1 MWGVGGGHP
10 AVSKRLID
18 IGAISY
24 IEPRRRVRRSRSRR
38 VGREEIKV
46 SEGLKLRLRYR
57 FDFTANSAI
66 PARIKNLN
74 SRIKLMS
81 NGYYGPYQSRLL
93 NFISKQSRQVADNCD
108 RTWRQIK
115 ETTLTATQ
123 ILLYPAYL
131 LVQSSRM
138 LGRQLRASSQ
148 KIDLPE
154 LQEFGG
160 DENADLP
167 QNWYQGEVSEE
178 SSIAEILHLAENL
191 LTSSQ
196 TAKTLASFPLLINQ
210 GNAASDLHP
219 AINFSG
225 QTAKHQTTSV
235 LEHPLAKTE
244 LKPQPKVEGI
254 ASFIPAR
261 TLVLVGRENQILDI
275 LTPEQ
280 QEMLEGCITWEVA
293 NSGPERREITQKE
306 LKFNLGLE
314 SAAKKAQLPPMRR
327 FWELMAWLQTS
338 PVALKRNQFGESILA
353 VKKSIDRNA
362 ILVQKA
368 RAQIEA
374 KTAQQSIAAS
384 NSIDHNTP
392 KLETNFNSKFDRPPT
407 PLSFVTLLD
416 RAAVNIEEL
425 TLPPAAKTTAAPTE
439 APGVKIDTSGTD
451 ANVDFSARDILEKYA
466 RNIEQMIWSSVDHL
480 LGKETAASDNTE
492 KSVAIQY
499 YLKQRQQ
506 ENTQNSPEVD
516 RPWLNWQD
524 LFGEAAPP
532 HLIDGSSETDVAQ
545 TSPKVKEKI
554 AEVGELPEGRSI
566 AVSISPYPEA
576 LHRLLG
582 QLKQSLLTKSPNT
595 QPQTASDLSD
605 LAVTQKNSSALA
617 AESTP
622 GRAPE
627 TQVPKNTNPNT
638 AQNNKS
644 PAAITPQTS
653 RYTAPTR
660 AAAEPKNPS
669 AGVPPEGEYLETK
682 AESMGYIKHPLEQVL
697 EWLDRVMLRL
707 ENIAEQLWNWAKINL
722 PKILKSKDKID

>member
-1 MWGVGGGHP
+1 
-10 AVSKRLID
+10 
-18 IGAISY
+18 
-24 IEPRRRVRRSRSRR
+24 
-38 VGREEIKV
+38 
-46 SEGLKLRLRYR
+46 
-57 FDFTANSAI
+57 
-66 PARIKNLN
+66 
-74 SRIKLMS
+74 MS

-115 ETTLTATQ
+115 EATLTATQ

-131 LVQSSRM
+131 LVQSSRL
-138 LGRQLRASSQ
+138 LGRQLRESSQ
-148 KIDLPE
+148 KVDLPE

-160 DENADLP
+160 DENPDGQ
-167 QNWYQGEVSEE
+167 QNWYQGETSDE

-191 LTSSQ
+191 LNSSQ
-196 TAKTLASFPLLINQ
+196 TAKTLATFPLLINQ
-210 GNAASDLHP
+210 GNTANNLHP

-225 QTAKHQTTSV
+225 QITKHQTTSV
-235 LEHPLAKTE
+235 LELPLAKTG

-261 TLVLVGRENQILDI
+261 TLVLVGKENQILDI

-280 QEMLEGCITWEVA
+280 QELLEGRITWEVA
-293 NSGPERREITQKE
+293 NCGPERREITQKE

-314 SAAKKAQLPPMRR
+314 SAAKKAQLPPVRR

-353 VKKSIDRNA
+353 VKKSIDRNS

-392 KLETNFNSKFDRPPT
+392 QLETNFNSKFEPRPSN

-416 RAAVNIEEL
+416 RAAVNLEEF
-425 TLPPAAKTTAAPTE
+425 TLPPSVKTIAAPTE
-439 APGVKIDTSGTD
+439 NLGVKIDTSGTET
-451 ANVDFSARDILEKYA
+451 NLDFSARDILEKYA
-466 RNIEQMIWSSVDHL
+466 RNIEQVIWSSVDHL

-499 YLKQRQQ
+499 YLKQRQEQ
-506 ENTQNSPEVD
+506 ENTQKSPEVD

-524 LFGEAAPP
+524 LFGEAAPQ
-532 HLIDGSSETDVAQ
+532 HLTDGSSEPHAAAQ
-545 TSPKVKEKI
+545 SSAKVKDKI
-554 AEVGELPEGRSI
+554 AELGELAEGRLT

-576 LHRLLG
+576 LHSLLG
-582 QLKQSLLTKSPNT
+582 QLKQSLLTKSSKS

-638 AQNNKS
+638 AQNNQS
-644 PAAITPQTS
+644 PAAITAQTS
-653 RYTAPTR
+653 RYTAATP

-669 AGVPPEGEYLETK
+669 AGVPSEGDYLETK

-722 PKILKSKDKID
+722 PKILQSKDKID

>member
-1 MWGVGGGHP
+1 
-10 AVSKRLID
+10 
-18 IGAISY
+18 
-24 IEPRRRVRRSRSRR
+24 
-38 VGREEIKV
+38 
-46 SEGLKLRLRYR
+46 
-57 FDFTANSAI
+57 
-66 PARIKNLN
+66 
-74 SRIKLMS
+74 MS

-131 LVQSSRM
+131 LVQSSRL
-138 LGRQLRASSQ
+138 LGRQLRESSQ
-148 KIDLPE
+148 KVDLPE

-160 DENADLP
+160 DENPDLR
-167 QNWYQGEVSEE
+167 QNWYQGETSDE

-191 LTSSQ
+191 LNSSQ

-210 GNAASDLHP
+210 GNAVNDLPP

-225 QTAKHQTTSV
+225 QTANYQTTSV
-235 LEHPLAKTE
+235 LEHPLAKTQ

-261 TLVLVGRENQILDI
+261 TLVLVGKENQILDI

-280 QEMLEGCITWEVA
+280 QEMLEGRITWEVA
-293 NSGPERREITQKE
+293 NCGPEQREITQKE

-327 FWELMAWLQTS
+327 FWELIAWLQTS

-374 KTAQQSIAAS
+374 KTVQQSIAAS

-416 RAAVNIEEL
+416 RAAVNLEEF
-425 TLPPAAKTTAAPTE
+425 TLPPSVKTTPAPTE
-439 APGVKIDTSGTD
+439 NPGVKIGTSGNETNLD
-451 ANVDFSARDILEKYA
+451 LSARDILEKYA
-466 RNIEQMIWSSVDHL
+466 RNIEQVIWSSVDHL

-499 YLKQRQQ
+499 YLKQRQEQ
-506 ENTQNSPEVD
+506 ENTQISPEVD

-524 LFGEAAPP
+524 LFGEPAPQ
-532 HLIDGSSETDVAQ
+532 HLIEESSAPLISQ
-545 TSPKVKEKI
+545 SSPKVKQKI
-554 AEVGELPEGRSI
+554 AELGELSEGRST

-582 QLKQSLLTKSPNT
+582 QLKQSLLTKSPT
-595 QPQTASDLSD
+595 SQPQTASDLSD

-622 GRAPE
+622 GRAQE

-638 AQNNKS
+638 RQNNHS
-644 PAAITPQTS
+644 PAITAQTS
-653 RYTAPTR
+653 RYTAATPAT
-660 AAAEPKNPS
+660 AEAKNPS
-669 AGVPPEGEYLETK
+669 AGVPAEDDYLETK

>member
-1 MWGVGGGHP
+1 
-10 AVSKRLID
+10 
-18 IGAISY
+18 
-24 IEPRRRVRRSRSRR
+24 
-38 VGREEIKV
+38 
-46 SEGLKLRLRYR
+46 
-57 FDFTANSAI
+57 
-66 PARIKNLN
+66 
-74 SRIKLMS
+74 MS

-115 ETTLTATQ
+115 ETTLSATQ

-138 LGRQLRASSQ
+138 LGRQLRESSQ
-148 KIDLPE
+148 KVDLPE

-160 DENADLP
+160 DENPDLP
-167 QNWYQGEVSEE
+167 QNWYQGENSEE

-191 LTSSQ
+191 LNSSQ

-210 GNAASDLHP
+210 GNTASDLPP

-225 QTAKHQTTSV
+225 QITKHQTTSV
-235 LEHPLAKTE
+235 LEHPLAKTQ

-254 ASFIPAR
+254 ASFLPAR

-280 QEMLEGCITWEVA
+280 QELIEGRITWEVA

-353 VKKSIDRNA
+353 VKKAIDRNS
-362 ILVQKA
+362 ILVEKA
-368 RAQIEA
+368 RAQIQA

-392 KLETNFNSKFDRPPT
+392 KLETNFNSKFDHQVGH

-416 RAAVNIEEL
+416 RAAVNLEEF
-425 TLPPAAKTTAAPTE
+425 TLPPSAKTTAAPTE
-439 APGVKIDTSGTD
+439 NSGVKINTSGTETNLD
-451 ANVDFSARDILEKYA
+451 LSAREILEKYA
-466 RNIEQMIWSSVDHL
+466 RNIEQMIWSSVDNL

-499 YLKQRQQ
+499 YLKQRQEQ

-524 LFGEAAPP
+524 LFGEAAPQ
-532 HLIDGSSETDVAQ
+532 HLIDGSSEPQAAAQ
-545 TSPKVKEKI
+545 SHIAQASPKVKQEM
-554 AEVGELPEGRSI
+554 AELGEVAEGRST

-576 LHRLLG
+576 LHSLLG
-582 QLKQSLLTKSPNT
+582 QLKQSLLTKSSKS

-605 LAVTQKNSSALA
+605 LAITQKNSSALA

-638 AQNNKS
+638 AQNNQS
-644 PAAITPQTS
+644 PAAITAQTS
-653 RYTAPTR
+653 RYTAATP

-669 AGVPPEGEYLETK
+669 AGVQPEGDYLETK

>member
-1 MWGVGGGHP
+1 
-10 AVSKRLID
+10 
-18 IGAISY
+18 
-24 IEPRRRVRRSRSRR
+24 
-38 VGREEIKV
+38 
-46 SEGLKLRLRYR
+46 
-57 FDFTANSAI
+57 
-66 PARIKNLN
+66 
-74 SRIKLMS
+74 MS

-115 ETTLTATQ
+115 EATLTATQ

-131 LVQSSRM
+131 LVQSSRL
-138 LGRQLRASSQ
+138 LGRQLRESSQ
-148 KIDLPE
+148 KVDLPE

-160 DENADLP
+160 DENPDLP
-167 QNWYQGEVSEE
+167 QNWYQGEISEE

-191 LTSSQ
+191 LNSSQ
-196 TAKTLASFPLLINQ
+196 TAKTLASFPLLINNQ
-210 GNAASDLHP
+210 GNTGNDLPP
-219 AINFSG
+219 AITFKG
-225 QTAKHQTTSV
+225 QITKHQTTSV
-235 LEHPLAKTE
+235 LEHPLAKTQ

-261 TLVLVGRENQILDI
+261 TLVLVGKENQILDI

-280 QEMLEGCITWEVA
+280 QEMLEGRITWEVA
-293 NSGPERREITQKE
+293 NCGPEQREITQKE

-374 KTAQQSIAAS
+374 KTALQSIAPS
-384 NSIDHNTP
+384 NSIDPNTP
-392 KLETNFNSKFDRPPT
+392 KLETNFNSKFDRPAN

-425 TLPPAAKTTAAPTE
+425 TLPPSAKTIAAPTE
-439 APGVKIDTSGTD
+439 APGVKINTSGTE
-451 ANVDFSARDILEKYA
+451 ANVDFSAREILEKYA
-466 RNIEQMIWSSVDHL
+466 RNIEGIIWSSVDHL

-499 YLKQRQQ
+499 YLKQRQEK
-506 ENTQNSPEVD
+506 ENTQISPEVD

-524 LFGEAAPP
+524 LFGEPAPQ
-532 HLIDGSSETDVAQ
+532 HLIDDSSEPQAAAQ
-545 TSPKVKEKI
+545 THAAQASPKVKQEI
-554 AEVGELPEGRSI
+554 AELGELSEGRST

-582 QLKQSLLTKSPNT
+582 QLKQSLLTKSPT
-595 QPQTASDLSD
+595 SQPQTASD

-622 GRAPE
+622 GRAQE

-638 AQNNKS
+638 AQNNQS
-644 PAAITPQTS
+644 PAAITAQTS
-653 RYTAPTR
+653 RYTAATP

-669 AGVPPEGEYLETK
+669 AGVQPEGDYLETK

>member
-1 MWGVGGGHP
+1 
-10 AVSKRLID
+10 
-18 IGAISY
+18 
-24 IEPRRRVRRSRSRR
+24 
-38 VGREEIKV
+38 
-46 SEGLKLRLRYR
+46 
-57 FDFTANSAI
+57 
-66 PARIKNLN
+66 
-74 SRIKLMS
+74 MS

-108 RTWRQIK
+108 RTWRHIK
-115 ETTLTATQ
+115 EATLTATQ

-131 LVQSSRM
+131 LVQSSRL
-138 LGRQLRASSQ
+138 LGRQLRESSQ
-148 KIDLPE
+148 KVDLPE
-154 LQEFGG
+154 LQEFVG
-160 DENADLP
+160 DENPDGQ
-167 QNWYQGEVSEE
+167 QNWYQGEISEE

-191 LTSSQ
+191 LNSSQ
-196 TAKTLASFPLLINQ
+196 TAKTLATFPLLINQ
-210 GNAASDLHP
+210 GNTANNLHP

-225 QTAKHQTTSV
+225 QITKHQTTSV
-235 LEHPLAKTE
+235 LELPLAKTG

-275 LTPEQ
+275 LTPQQ
-280 QEMLEGCITWEVA
+280 QELLEGRITWEVA
-293 NSGPERREITQKE
+293 NCGPERREITQKE

-314 SAAKKAQLPPMRR
+314 SAAKKAQLPPVRR

-353 VKKSIDRNA
+353 VKKSIDRNS

-384 NSIDHNTP
+384 NLIDHNTP

-416 RAAVNIEEL
+416 RAAVNLEEF
-425 TLPPAAKTTAAPTE
+425 TLPPSVKTIAAPPE
-439 APGVKIDTSGTD
+439 NSGVKIDTSGTET
-451 ANVDFSARDILEKYA
+451 NLDFSARDILEKYA
-466 RNIEQMIWSSVDHL
+466 RNIEQVIWSSVDHL
-480 LGKETAASDNTE
+480 LGKETAASNNTE

-499 YLKQRQQ
+499 YLKQRQEQ
-506 ENTQNSPEVD
+506 ENPQNSPEVD

-524 LFGEAAPP
+524 LFGEAAPQ
-532 HLIDGSSETDVAQ
+532 HLIDESSEPQAAAQ
-545 TSPKVKEKI
+545 SSAKVKEKI
-554 AEVGELPEGRSI
+554 AELGELAEGRST

-576 LHRLLG
+576 LHSLLG
-582 QLKQSLLTKSPNT
+582 QLKQSLLTKSSKS

-638 AQNNKS
+638 AQNNQS
-644 PAAITPQTS
+644 PAAITAQTS
-653 RYTAPTR
+653 RYTAATPPT
-660 AAAEPKNPS
+660 AEPKNPS
-669 AGVPPEGEYLETK
+669 AGVLPEGEYLETK

>member
-1 MWGVGGGHP
+1 
-10 AVSKRLID
+10 
-18 IGAISY
+18 
-24 IEPRRRVRRSRSRR
+24 
-38 VGREEIKV
+38 
-46 SEGLKLRLRYR
+46 
-57 FDFTANSAI
+57 
-66 PARIKNLN
+66 
-74 SRIKLMS
+74 MS

-131 LVQSSRM
+131 LVQSSRL
-138 LGRQLRASSQ
+138 LGRQLRESSQ
-148 KIDLPE
+148 KVDLPE

-160 DENADLP
+160 DENPDGQ
-167 QNWYQGEVSEE
+167 QNWYQGETSEE

-191 LTSSQ
+191 LNSSQ

-210 GNAASDLHP
+210 ENTASDLPP

-225 QTAKHQTTSV
+225 QITKHQTTSV

-280 QEMLEGCITWEVA
+280 QEMLEGRITWEIA

-338 PVALKRNQFGESILA
+338 PVALKRNKFGESILA

-368 RAQIEA
+368 RVQLEA

-384 NSIDHNTP
+384 NLIDHNTP
-392 KLETNFNSKFDRPPT
+392 KLETNFNTKFDRPST

-416 RAAVNIEEL
+416 RAAVNLEEF
-425 TLPPAAKTTAAPTE
+425 TLPPAAKTIAAPTE
-439 APGVKIDTSGTD
+439 ASAVKINTSGTN
-451 ANVDFSARDILEKYA
+451 ANVDLSARDILEKYA
-466 RNIEQMIWSSVDHL
+466 RNIEQIIWSSVDHL

-499 YLKQRQQ
+499 YLKQRSKL

-524 LFGEAAPP
+524 LFGEAAPQ
-532 HLIDGSSETDVAQ
+532 HLIEGSSEPDVKAQ
-545 TSPKVKEKI
+545 SPIAQASPIVKEKI
-554 AEVGELPEGRSI
+554 AEIGELAEGRST

-582 QLKQSLLTKSPNT
+582 QLKQSLLTKSPNS

-627 TQVPKNTNPNT
+627 TQVPKNTNSNT
-638 AQNNKS
+638 GQNNQF
-644 PAAITPQTS
+644 PAAITAQTR
-653 RYTAPTR
+653 RYTPATPANR

>member
-1 MWGVGGGHP
+1 
-10 AVSKRLID
+10 
-18 IGAISY
+18 
-24 IEPRRRVRRSRSRR
+24 
-38 VGREEIKV
+38 
-46 SEGLKLRLRYR
+46 
-57 FDFTANSAI
+57 
-66 PARIKNLN
+66 
-74 SRIKLMS
+74 MS

-115 ETTLTATQ
+115 EATLTATQ

-131 LVQSSRM
+131 LVQSSRL
-138 LGRQLRASSQ
+138 LGRQLRESSQ
-148 KIDLPE
+148 KVDLPE
-154 LQEFGG
+154 LQEFVG
-160 DENADLP
+160 DENPDGQ
-167 QNWYQGEVSEE
+167 QNWYQGETSDE

-191 LTSSQ
+191 LNSSQ
-196 TAKTLASFPLLINQ
+196 TAKTLATFPLLINQ
-210 GNAASDLHP
+210 GNTASDLPP

-225 QTAKHQTTSV
+225 QITKHQTTSV
-235 LEHPLAKTE
+235 LELPLAKTG

-261 TLVLVGRENQILDI
+261 TLVLVGKENQVLDI

-280 QEMLEGCITWEVA
+280 QELLEGRITWEVA
-293 NSGPERREITQKE
+293 NCGPERREITQKE

-353 VKKSIDRNA
+353 VKKSIDRNS

-374 KTAQQSIAAS
+374 KTALQSIAAS

-416 RAAVNIEEL
+416 RAAVNLEEL
-425 TLPPAAKTTAAPTE
+425 TLPPALKTTAAPTE
-439 APGVKIDTSGTD
+439 IPGVKINTSGTD
-451 ANVDFSARDILEKYA
+451 ANLDFSAREILEKYA
-466 RNIEQMIWSSVDHL
+466 RNIEGIIWSSVDHL

-492 KSVAIQY
+492 KSLSIKY
-499 YLKQRQQ
+499 YLQQ
-506 ENTQNSPEVD
+506 LQEEKNTQKSLEVD

-524 LFGEAAPP
+524 LFGEAAPQ
-532 HLIDGSSETDVAQ
+532 HLIDGSSEPEAAAQ
-545 TSPKVKEKI
+545 SVMAQASPKVKGEF
-554 AEVGELPEGRSI
+554 AEVGELPEGRST
-566 AVSISPYPEA
+566 ALSISPYPEA

-582 QLKQSLLTKSPNT
+582 QLKQSLVTKSSKS
-595 QPQTASDLSD
+595 QPQPASDLSD

-622 GRAPE
+622 GRAPQ
-627 TQVPKNTNPNT
+627 TQVPKNKNPNT
-638 AQNNKS
+638 RQNNQS
-644 PAAITPQTS
+644 PAAITAQTH
-653 RYTAPTR
+653 RYTPATP

-669 AGVPPEGEYLETK
+669 SGVQPESEYLETK

>member
-1 MWGVGGGHP
+1 
-10 AVSKRLID
+10 
-18 IGAISY
+18 
-24 IEPRRRVRRSRSRR
+24 
-38 VGREEIKV
+38 
-46 SEGLKLRLRYR
+46 
-57 FDFTANSAI
+57 
-66 PARIKNLN
+66 
-74 SRIKLMS
+74 MS

-115 ETTLTATQ
+115 EATLTATQ

-131 LVQSSRM
+131 LVQSSRL
-138 LGRQLRASSQ
+138 LGRQLRESSQ
-148 KIDLPE
+148 KVDLPE
-154 LQEFGG
+154 LQEFVG
-160 DENADLP
+160 DENPDGQ
-167 QNWYQGEVSEE
+167 QNWYQGETSDE

-196 TAKTLASFPLLINQ
+196 TAKTLATFPLLINQ
-210 GNAASDLHP
+210 GNTANNLHP

-225 QTAKHQTTSV
+225 QLTKHQTTSV
-235 LEHPLAKTE
+235 LENPLAKTG
-244 LKPQPKVEGI
+244 LKPQAKVEGI

-261 TLVLVGRENQILDI
+261 TLVLVGKENHILDI

-280 QEMLEGCITWEVA
+280 QEMLEGRITWEIA

-314 SAAKKAQLPPMRR
+314 SAAKKAQLPPVRR

-353 VKKSIDRNA
+353 VKKSIDRNS

-368 RAQIEA
+368 RAQLEA

-384 NSIDHNTP
+384 NSIDRNTP
-392 KLETNFNSKFDRPPT
+392 KLETNFNSKFDRPPS

-425 TLPPAAKTTAAPTE
+425 TLPPSAKTTAAPTE
-439 APGVKIDTSGTD
+439 TPGVKINTSGTD
-451 ANVDFSARDILEKYA
+451 ANLDFSTREILEKYA
-466 RNIEQMIWSSVDHL
+466 RNIEGIIWSSVDHL

-492 KSVAIQY
+492 KAVAIQY
-499 YLKQRQQ
+499 SLKQRQEQ
-506 ENTQNSPEVD
+506 EKTQKSPEVD
-516 RPWLNWQD
+516 RPWLKWQD
-524 LFGEAAPP
+524 LFGEAAPQ
-532 HLIDGSSETDVAQ
+532 HLMEGSSEPEAAAQSRVAQ
-545 TSPKVKEKI
+545 AIPKVKQEI
-554 AEVGELPEGRSI
+554 AEVGEVPEGRST

-582 QLKQSLLTKSPNT
+582 QLKQSLLTKSPKS

-627 TQVPKNTNPNT
+627 TKVAKNTNPNT
-638 AQNNKS
+638 AQNSQS
-644 PAAITPQTS
+644 PAAITAQTR
-653 RYTAPTR
+653 RYTPATP
-660 AAAEPKNPS
+660 AAAEPKNHS
-669 AGVPPEGEYLETK
+669 AGVQPEGEYLETK

-722 PKILKSKDKID
+722 PKILKSKEKID

>member
-1 MWGVGGGHP
+1 
-10 AVSKRLID
+10 
-18 IGAISY
+18 
-24 IEPRRRVRRSRSRR
+24 
-38 VGREEIKV
+38 
-46 SEGLKLRLRYR
+46 
-57 FDFTANSAI
+57 
-66 PARIKNLN
+66 
-74 SRIKLMS
+74 MS

-115 ETTLTATQ
+115 ETTLSATQ

-138 LGRQLRASSQ
+138 LGRQLRESSQ
-148 KIDLPE
+148 KVDLPE

-160 DENADLP
+160 DENPDLP
-167 QNWYQGEVSEE
+167 QNWYQGENSEE

-191 LTSSQ
+191 LNSSQ

-210 GNAASDLHP
+210 GNTASDLPP

-225 QTAKHQTTSV
+225 QITKHQTTSV
-235 LEHPLAKTE
+235 LEHPLAKTQ

-254 ASFIPAR
+254 ASFLPAR

-280 QEMLEGCITWEVA
+280 QELIEGRITWEVA

-353 VKKSIDRNA
+353 VKKAIDRNS

-368 RAQIEA
+368 RAQIQA

-392 KLETNFNSKFDRPPT
+392 KLETNFNSKFDHQVGH

-416 RAAVNIEEL
+416 RAAVNLEEF
-425 TLPPAAKTTAAPTE
+425 TLPPSAKTTAAPTE
-439 APGVKIDTSGTD
+439 NSGVKINTSGTETNLD
-451 ANVDFSARDILEKYA
+451 LSAREILEKYA
-466 RNIEQMIWSSVDHL
+466 RNIEQMIWSSVDNL

-499 YLKQRQQ
+499 YLKQRQEK
-506 ENTQNSPEVD
+506 ENIQNSPEVD

-524 LFGEAAPP
+524 LFGEAAPQ
-532 HLIDGSSETDVAQ
+532 HLIDGSSEPQAAAQ
-545 TSPKVKEKI
+545 SHIAQASPKVKQEM
-554 AEVGELPEGRSI
+554 AELGEVAEGRST

-576 LHRLLG
+576 LHSLLG
-582 QLKQSLLTKSPNT
+582 QLKQSLLTKSSKS

-605 LAVTQKNSSALA
+605 LAITQKNSSALA

-638 AQNNKS
+638 AQNNQS
-644 PAAITPQTS
+644 PAAITAQTS
-653 RYTAPTR
+653 RYTAATP

-669 AGVPPEGEYLETK
+669 AGVQPEGDYLETK

>member
-1 MWGVGGGHP
+1 
-10 AVSKRLID
+10 
-18 IGAISY
+18 
-24 IEPRRRVRRSRSRR
+24 
-38 VGREEIKV
+38 
-46 SEGLKLRLRYR
+46 
-57 FDFTANSAI
+57 
-66 PARIKNLN
+66 
-74 SRIKLMS
+74 MS

-93 NFISKQSRQVADNCD
+93 NFISKQSRQIADNCD

-138 LGRQLRASSQ
+138 LGRQLRESSQ
-148 KIDLPE
+148 KVDLPE

-160 DENADLP
+160 DENPDLP
-167 QNWYQGEVSEE
+167 QNWYQGEVSDE

-210 GNAASDLHP
+210 GNPASDLPP
-219 AINFSG
+219 AITFKG
-225 QTAKHQTTSV
+225 QITKHQTTSV

-261 TLVLVGRENQILDI
+261 TLVLVGKENQILDI

-280 QEMLEGCITWEVA
+280 QELLEGRITWEVA
-293 NSGPERREITQKE
+293 NCGPERREITQKE

-392 KLETNFNSKFDRPPT
+392 KLETNFNSKFDRPAS

-416 RAAVNIEEL
+416 RAAVNLEEF
-425 TLPPAAKTTAAPTE
+425 TLPPSVKTTPAPTE
-439 APGVKIDTSGTD
+439 NPGVKIDTSGTETNLD
-451 ANVDFSARDILEKYA
+451 LSARDILEKYA
-466 RNIEQMIWSSVDHL
+466 RNIEQVIWSSVDHL

-499 YLKQRQQ
+499 YLKQRQEQ
-506 ENTQNSPEVD
+506 ENTQISPEVD
-516 RPWLNWQD
+516 QPWLNWQD
-524 LFGEAAPP
+524 LFGEPAPQ
-532 HLIDGSSETDVAQ
+532 HLIEESSAPLISQ
-545 TSPKVKEKI
+545 SSLKVKQEI
-554 AEVGELPEGRSI
+554 AELGELSEGRST

-582 QLKQSLLTKSPNT
+582 QLKQSLLTKSPT
-595 QPQTASDLSD
+595 SQPQTASDLSD

-622 GRAPE
+622 GRAQE
-627 TQVPKNTNPNT
+627 TEVPKNTNPNT
-638 AQNNKS
+638 RQNNHS
-644 PAAITPQTS
+644 PAITAQTS
-653 RYTAPTR
+653 RYTAATPAT
-660 AAAEPKNPS
+660 AEAKNPS
-669 AGVPPEGEYLETK
+669 AGVPAEDDYLETK

>member
-1 MWGVGGGHP
+1 
-10 AVSKRLID
+10 
-18 IGAISY
+18 
-24 IEPRRRVRRSRSRR
+24 
-38 VGREEIKV
+38 
-46 SEGLKLRLRYR
+46 
-57 FDFTANSAI
+57 
-66 PARIKNLN
+66 
-74 SRIKLMS
+74 MS

-115 ETTLTATQ
+115 ETTLSATQ

-138 LGRQLRASSQ
+138 LGRQLRESSQ
-148 KIDLPE
+148 KVDLPE

-160 DENADLP
+160 DENPDLP
-167 QNWYQGEVSEE
+167 QNWYQGENSEE

-191 LTSSQ
+191 LNSSQ

-210 GNAASDLHP
+210 GNTASDLPP

-225 QTAKHQTTSV
+225 QITKHQTTSV
-235 LEHPLAKTE
+235 LEHPLAKTQ

-254 ASFIPAR
+254 ASFLPAR

-280 QEMLEGCITWEVA
+280 QELIEGRITWEVA

-353 VKKSIDRNA
+353 VKKAIDRNS
-362 ILVQKA
+362 ILVEKA
-368 RAQIEA
+368 RAQIQA

-392 KLETNFNSKFDRPPT
+392 KLETNFNSKFDHQVGH

-416 RAAVNIEEL
+416 RAAVNLEEF
-425 TLPPAAKTTAAPTE
+425 TLPPSAKTTAAPTE
-439 APGVKIDTSGTD
+439 NSGVKINTSGTETNLD
-451 ANVDFSARDILEKYA
+451 LSAREILEKYA
-466 RNIEQMIWSSVDHL
+466 RNIEQMIWSSVDNL

-499 YLKQRQQ
+499 YLKQRQEQ
-506 ENTQNSPEVD
+506 ENIQNSPEVD

-524 LFGEAAPP
+524 LFGEAAPQ
-532 HLIDGSSETDVAQ
+532 HLIDGSSEPQAAAQ
-545 TSPKVKEKI
+545 SHIAQASPKVKQEM
-554 AEVGELPEGRSI
+554 AELGEVAEGRST

-576 LHRLLG
+576 LHSLLG
-582 QLKQSLLTKSPNT
+582 QLKQSLLTKSSKS

-605 LAVTQKNSSALA
+605 LAITQKNSSALA

-638 AQNNKS
+638 AQNNQS
-644 PAAITPQTS
+644 PAAITAQTS
-653 RYTAPTR
+653 RYTAATP

-669 AGVPPEGEYLETK
+669 AGVQPEGDYLETK

>member
-1 MWGVGGGHP
+1 
-10 AVSKRLID
+10 
-18 IGAISY
+18 
-24 IEPRRRVRRSRSRR
+24 
-38 VGREEIKV
+38 
-46 SEGLKLRLRYR
+46 
-57 FDFTANSAI
+57 
-66 PARIKNLN
+66 
-74 SRIKLMS
+74 MS

-115 ETTLTATQ
+115 EATLTATQ

-131 LVQSSRM
+131 LVQSSRL
-138 LGRQLRASSQ
+138 LGRQLRESSQ
-148 KIDLPE
+148 KVDLPE
-154 LQEFGG
+154 LQEEFGG
-160 DENADLP
+160 DENPDGQ
-167 QNWYQGEVSEE
+167 QNWYQGETSEE

-191 LTSSQ
+191 LNSSQ

-210 GNAASDLHP
+210 GNTANNLHP

-235 LEHPLAKTE
+235 LEHPLAKTQ

-280 QEMLEGCITWEVA
+280 QEMLEGRITWEIA

-374 KTAQQSIAAS
+374 KTALQSIAAS
-384 NSIDHNTP
+384 NLIDHNTP
-392 KLETNFNSKFDRPPT
+392 KLETNFNSKFDRLVSN

-425 TLPPAAKTTAAPTE
+425 TLPPALKTTAAPTE
-439 APGVKIDTSGTD
+439 IPGVKINTSGTD
-451 ANVDFSARDILEKYA
+451 GNLDFSAREILEKYA
-466 RNIEQMIWSSVDHL
+466 RNIEGIIWSSVDHL

-492 KSVAIQY
+492 KSLSIKY
-499 YLKQRQQ
+499 YLQQ
-506 ENTQNSPEVD
+506 IQEEKNTQKSPEVD
-516 RPWLNWQD
+516 RPWLKWQD
-524 LFGEAAPP
+524 LFGEAAPE
-532 HLIDGSSETDVAQ
+532 HLIEGSSEPDAVVQ
-545 TSPKVKEKI
+545 TLVSQSSPKVKQKI
-554 AEVGELPEGRSI
+554 AEVGELPEGLST

-582 QLKQSLLTKSPNT
+582 QLKQSLLTQSPKS

-605 LAVTQKNSSALA
+605 LAVTQKNSPALA

-638 AQNNKS
+638 RQNNQS
-644 PAAITPQTS
+644 PAAIT
-653 RYTAPTR
+653 APTR
-660 AAAEPKNPS
+660 RYTPATPTTPPAAEPKNHS
-669 AGVPPEGEYLETK
+669 AGVQPEGEYLETK

-722 PKILKSKDKID
+722 PKILKSKEKID

>member
-1 MWGVGGGHP
+1 
-10 AVSKRLID
+10 
-18 IGAISY
+18 
-24 IEPRRRVRRSRSRR
+24 
-38 VGREEIKV
+38 
-46 SEGLKLRLRYR
+46 
-57 FDFTANSAI
+57 
-66 PARIKNLN
+66 
-74 SRIKLMS
+74 MS

-115 ETTLTATQ
+115 EATLTATQ

-131 LVQSSRM
+131 LVQSSRL
-138 LGRQLRASSQ
+138 LGRQLRESSQ
-148 KIDLPE
+148 KVDLPE

-160 DENADLP
+160 DENPDGQ

-191 LTSSQ
+191 LNSSQ
-196 TAKTLASFPLLINQ
+196 TAKTVASFPLLINQ
-210 GNAASDLHP
+210 GNTASDLHP

-225 QTAKHQTTSV
+225 QITKHQTTSV
-235 LEHPLAKTE
+235 LELPLAKTG

-261 TLVLVGRENQILDI
+261 TLVLVGKENQVLDI
-275 LTPEQ
+275 LTPQQ
-280 QEMLEGCITWEVA
+280 QELLEGRITWEVA
-293 NSGPERREITQKE
+293 NCGPERREITQKE

-338 PVALKRNQFGESILA
+338 PVAIKRNQFGESILA
-353 VKKSIDRNA
+353 VKKSIDRNS

-392 KLETNFNSKFDRPPT
+392 KLETNFNSKFDRPPS

-416 RAAVNIEEL
+416 RAAVNLEEL
-425 TLPPAAKTTAAPTE
+425 TLPPSVKTIAAPTE
-439 APGVKIDTSGTD
+439 NSGVKIDTSSTET
-451 ANVDFSARDILEKYA
+451 NLDFSARDILEKYA
-466 RNIEQMIWSSVDHL
+466 RNIEQVIWSSVDHL

-499 YLKQRQQ
+499 YLKQRQEQ
-506 ENTQNSPEVD
+506 ENTEKRPEVD

-524 LFGEAAPP
+524 LFGEAAPQ
-532 HLIDGSSETDVAQ
+532 HLIDGSSEPQAAAQ
-545 TSPKVKEKI
+545 SRLAQVSPKVKEEM
-554 AEVGELPEGRSI
+554 AEAGELAEGRST

-582 QLKQSLLTKSPNT
+582 QLKQSLLTKSPT
-595 QPQTASDLSD
+595 SQPETASD

-638 AQNNKS
+638 AQNHQS
-644 PAAITPQTS
+644 PAAITAQTS
-653 RYTAPTR
+653 RYTPATP

-669 AGVPPEGEYLETK
+669 AGIPSDGDYLETK

>member
-1 MWGVGGGHP
+1 
-10 AVSKRLID
+10 
-18 IGAISY
+18 
-24 IEPRRRVRRSRSRR
+24 
-38 VGREEIKV
+38 
-46 SEGLKLRLRYR
+46 
-57 FDFTANSAI
+57 
-66 PARIKNLN
+66 
-74 SRIKLMS
+74 MS

-115 ETTLTATQ
+115 EASLTATQ

-138 LGRQLRASSQ
+138 LGRQLRESSQ
-148 KIDLPE
+148 KVDLPE

-160 DENADLP
+160 DENPDFP
-167 QNWYQGEVSEE
+167 QNWYQGQTSEE

-210 GNAASDLHP
+210 GNAVNDLHP

-225 QTAKHQTTSV
+225 ETAKHQTTSV
-235 LEHPLAKTE
+235 LENPLAKTQ
-244 LKPQPKVEGI
+244 LKPQAKVEGI

-280 QEMLEGCITWEVA
+280 QEMLEGRITWEIA
-293 NSGPERREITQKE
+293 NTEPERREITQKE

-368 RAQIEA
+368 RAQIEV
-374 KTAQQSIAAS
+374 KTAQQSIGAS
-384 NSIDHNTP
+384 NSIDYNTP
-392 KLETNFNSKFDRPPT
+392 KLETNFNSQFDRPPT

-416 RAAVNIEEL
+416 RAAVNLEEF
-425 TLPPAAKTTAAPTE
+425 TLPPSAKTIAAPTE
-439 APGVKIDTSGTD
+439 NSGVTIDTSGTQTNLD
-451 ANVDFSARDILEKYA
+451 LSARDILEKYA
-466 RNIEQMIWSSVDHL
+466 RNIEQMIWSSVDNL
-480 LGKETAASDNTE
+480 LGKETAASDNTD

-499 YLKQRQQ
+499 YLKQRQEQ
-506 ENTQNSPEVD
+506 ENIQNSPEVD

-524 LFGEAAPP
+524 LFGEAAPQ
-532 HLIDGSSETDVAQ
+532 HLIDGSSEPQAAAQ
-545 TSPKVKEKI
+545 SHIAQASPKVKEEM
-554 AEVGELPEGRSI
+554 AELGELAEGRST

-576 LHRLLG
+576 LHSLLG
-582 QLKQSLLTKSPNT
+582 QLKQSLLTKSSKS

-605 LAVTQKNSSALA
+605 LAITQKNSSALA

-638 AQNNKS
+638 AQNSQS
-644 PAAITPQTS
+644 PAAITAQTS
-653 RYTAPTR
+653 RYTAATP

-669 AGVPPEGEYLETK
+669 AGVPPEGDYLETK

-707 ENIAEQLWNWAKINL
+707 ENILEQLWNWAKINL
-722 PKILKSKDKID
+722 PKILKSKEKID